1 MDLILLSLL
10 GIFLG
15 LASSVLGIGGGS
27 MVVPAVMH
35 TFPHLGAGS
44 VTSTSLLFI
53 LMLTFIN
60 IYNFRKLGIVFH
72 KKIIWIVGI
81 SCFIFGLLVSLVNIS
96 MPKHVFQLV
105 FASTLFL
112 VGIKVVTSKEHKGS
126 NDKEIKIDEVKNW
139 KLIVTGVFT
148 GAISGLTGLGG
159 GVLLIPL
166 FISFLKFP
174 FKVISAYS
182 NAIMVF
188 AVTGSLLPHLF
199 TSIEVTPHASILLRY
214 WVGDLPILLTLPLII
229 LSPIGSK
236 LGVRIDQKLS
246 PAIKKKTY
254 FTLLMLLSARLYYS
268 AYLLF

>member
-27 MVVPAVMH
+27 MVVPAVMQ
-35 TFPHLGAGS
+35 TFPHLGPGS

-81 SCFIFGLLVSLVNIS
+81 SCFVFGLLVSLVNIS

-105 FASTLFL
+105 FATTLFL

-126 NDKEIKIDEVKNW
+126 KDKEIKIDEVKNW

-174 FKVISAYS
+174 FRVISAYS

-188 AVTGSLLPHLF
+188 AVTGSLIPHLF
-199 TSIEVTPHASILLRY
+199 TKIEIIPHQSILLKY

-229 LSPIGSK
+229 LSPIGSMI
-236 LGVRIDQKLS
+236 GVRIDQNLS
-246 PAIKKKTY
+246 PVVKKRTY
-254 FTLLMLLSARLYYS
+254 FVLLMLLSGRLYYS